1 MQKNKDNISNE
12 KQLTESQKEAGALL
26 YKKLLSDRNKT
37 LDELQH
43 TQSNLQKNI
52 PKIVKKPNTPRA
64 AVAFSLLEDLVDEC
78 IYDVLFDVHRDIKQ
92 ENSTCQI
99 CQTKCKHYVKK
110 PGFDIWGKSYTVNNL
125 PSYECVNCQKTI
137 ASTRYA
143 PHLEKCLGLSGRQ
156 SSRVASRRMGGSSPS
171 FSSDDNNTGTASPDS
186 DIYDRNNSKK
196 KKQYSSPSFSNGVSR
211 VKKLKYME

>member
-1 MQKNKDNISNE
+1 
-12 KQLTESQKEAGALL
+12 L

-64 AVAFSLLEDLVDEC
+64 AVVCILYSFQLTIIKLYIKKKAFSLLEDLVDEC

-99 CQTKCKHYVKK
+99 CQTK
-110 PGFDIWGKSYTVNNL
+110 
-125 PSYECVNCQKTI
+125 
-137 ASTRYA
+137 
-143 PHLEKCLGLSGRQ
+143 
-156 SSRVASRRMGGSSPS
+156 
-171 FSSDDNNTGTASPDS
+171 
-186 DIYDRNNSKK
+186 
-196 KKQYSSPSFSNGVSR
+196 
-211 VKKLKYME
+211 